1 MSPASM
7 AGLIR
12 ETSFPVRSG

>member
-1 MSPASM
+1 M